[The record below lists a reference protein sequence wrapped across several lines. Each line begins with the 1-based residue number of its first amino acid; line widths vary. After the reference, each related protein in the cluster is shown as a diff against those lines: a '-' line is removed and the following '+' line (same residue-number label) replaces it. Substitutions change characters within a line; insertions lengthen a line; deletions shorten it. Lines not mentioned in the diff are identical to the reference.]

1 MKYFLVKEN
10 QVILTISGPSGV
22 GKTTIANMLVSFI
35 GDSNMSLAIS
45 ATSRDPRPNEKHG
58 VDYLFL
64 TREEIETHIENGNSL
79 EHIEYD
85 GNIYSYLRHT
95 FEDPISEGKDLVS
108 VVAGD
113 GITQLKKE
121 FGISTVLSI
130 LLVPPSLEELESRLM
145 GDGRTA
151 ESIKRRLR
159 LVENEIEH
167 YQNVCD
173 YSVVCDDLEET
184 LEEVLSLYYTF
195 KSN

>member
-1 MKYFLVKEN
+1 MS
-10 QVILTISGPSGV
+10 QIILTISGPSGV
-22 GKTTIANMLVSFI
+22 GKTTISNLIVNTI
-35 GDSNMSLAIS
+35 GSSQMAQAIS
-45 ATSRDPRPNEKHG
+45 ATSRDPRSNEKHG

-64 TREEIETHIENGNSL
+64 TRKEIEDHIANGNSL

-95 FEDPISEGKDLVS
+95 FEDPMSEGKDLIS

-121 FGISTVLSI
+121 FGLSTVLSI
-130 LLVPPSLEELESRLM
+130 LLVPPSIEELESRLR
-145 GDGRTA
+145 GDCRTA
-151 ESIKRRLR
+151 ESIKGRLR
-159 LVENEIEH
+159 LVESEVEH

-173 YSVVCDDLEET
+173 YSVICDNLEDT
-184 LEEVLSLYYTF
+184 LEEVLSLYYMF